1 MSCDYEIGEVTE
13 AQGKI
18 TKKNSDIIYDK
29 ALEYSLNNKSK
40 IELDLDYE
48 RKVATEAEKHYEK
61 HKSDSINWEKYDGPD
76 YEMYRS
82 SKPRR
87 EVELVMRI

>member
-1 MSCDYEIGEVTE
+1 MN
-13 AQGKI
+13 KP
-18 TKKNSDIIYDK
+18 NSEIIYDK
-29 ALEYSLNNKSK
+29 ALEDYLNNKTK
-40 IELDLDYE
+40 IELELDYE

-61 HKSDSINWEKYDGPD
+61 HKLDSMNGEKYYGPD

-87 EVELVMRI
+87 EVELVIRV